1 MGKEKKNVLKSD
13 MGHSGHP
20 PAHAT
25 NSRAAQENV
34 LEMDMSHSVRPL
46 ENTKPKDP
54 KKNPLSNQKGYSPPL
69 PKKK

>member
-1 MGKEKKNVLKSD
+1 

-25 NSRAAQENV
+25 NSRDNKENV
-34 LEMDMSHSVRPL
+34 FEIDMGYSVRPL
-46 ENTKPKDP
+46 ENTKPKD
-54 KKNPLSNQKGYSPPL
+54 KENPVSNQKGYSPLP